1 MIKQDIAMCE
11 MYDLR
16 RGGVGAGRVQYPYAP
31 CVVVWRPVY
40 RDHSS
45 GRVMSHRAGGAY
57 VFRRVDCTCRTDP
70 SRCVARYGA
79 RRGGQFAALAQAA
92 ASKVACVKLK
102 EAAVTLRQHLPSLKK
117 AINDKVDA
125 INTIIKQNG
134 KEIAEAILKIAY
146 AAQPELLAIKSIP
159 LGERIAKYCILKA
172 LKDVGAIAEKLAD
185 RIIQLLNEILPLME
199 ACKIDEL
206 TTKIKSLFNV
216 SIWSLL

>member
-1 MIKQDIAMCE
+1 

-16 RGGVGAGRVQYPYAP
+16 GGDIRYPYAYDLRSGGLGRGHVQYPYAP
-31 CVVVWRPVY
+31 CVVVWRPMY
-40 RDHSS
+40 RDHSF
-45 GRVMSHRAGGAY
+45 GRVLPPRVGGAY
-57 VFRRVDCTCRTDP
+57 VLRRVDCTCRTDP
-70 SRCVARYGA
+70 SRCVNA

-134 KEIAEAILKIAY
+134 KEIAEAILQIAY
-146 AAQPELLAIKSIP
+146 VAQPELLAIKSIP

-172 LKDVGAIAEKLAD
+172 LKDVGSIAEKLAD